1 MKKVYL
7 MIAVVALITCLKGIP
22 YLVEGI
28 AARGWD
34 GVNYGRIVFPLL
46 ISGIFFRLYKK
57 DKQDAKVSEVNYT
70 YILECKDG
78 TYYTGWTNNLEKR
91 LKDHNEGR
99 GAKYTK
105 ARLPVSLIYYEE
117 FQTKEEAMRREYAI
131 KHMTRSEKEKIVK
144 MQLTVDIQLVDITSI
159 P

>member
-1 MKKVYL
+1 
-7 MIAVVALITCLKGIP
+7 
-22 YLVEGI
+22 
-28 AARGWD
+28 
-34 GVNYGRIVFPLL
+34 
-46 ISGIFFRLYKK
+46 
-57 DKQDAKVSEVNYT
+57 VSEVNYT
-70 YILECKDG
+70 YILECKDN

-131 KHMTRSEKEKIVK
+131 KHMTRKDKEKIMK
-144 MQLTVDIQLVDITSI
+144 MQLTVDI
-159 P
+159 